1 MRRLSFPCLFL
12 LLAAFCAN
20 IGCNSSPDQPKDV
33 VESGK
38 NFGDM
43 KKFKKELE
51 DKRPVQ

>member
-1 MRRLSFPCLFL
+1 MRRLSILFL
-12 LLAAFCAN
+12 LLAAICIN
-20 IGCNSSPDQPKDV
+20 VGCNSGADQPKDV

-51 DKRPVQ
+51 DKKPVQ